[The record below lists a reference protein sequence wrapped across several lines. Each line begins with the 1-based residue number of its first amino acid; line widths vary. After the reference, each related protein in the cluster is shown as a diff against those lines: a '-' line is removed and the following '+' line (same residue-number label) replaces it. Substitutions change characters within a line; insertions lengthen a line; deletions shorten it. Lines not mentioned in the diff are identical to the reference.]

1 MARESTIQIYNSV
14 AGTTSPSDLSQG
26 ELAFAGGNNSLF
38 IGKNG
43 GATAWIG
50 ASILNDDTFAT
61 ATDTTLAT
69 SESIKAYV
77 DGQLGASAGVTQIEG
92 LTGSVD
98 VATVNGVT
106 HSASASTLT
115 IQGIT
120 ATSAAAASSATRGVA
135 SFNSTYLNV
144 TDGFVT
150 PKGIT
155 LSAGSGTDSD
165 VQLGEILAITAGHGV
180 ESIVSA
186 KVPGTGQIVVRGIT
200 ATTSTPGVA
209 SFNSVNFNLTD
220 AQVNANSITLYDDD
234 GDQVNF
240 TLGNAL
246 VVTGDNGIQTNL
258 ITKAGFSAA
267 INIRG
272 INASDTQRGVASFA
286 ADDFDVSSGAVSL
299 EDTVLKGLTAGGV
312 NITPSTHRIEIG
324 GGTAAV
330 FNTSAAGFTI
340 GIQQA
345 TTSQLGVAS
354 FNSGD
359 FAVDAAGEVTF
370 IGTTGVSSVTGTNGV
385 IHDTTT
391 GDVTIRGVTASTGGQ
406 IGVAAFDSTN
416 FSISPSAGVVTIKDG
431 GVDNAELVNSSVSV
445 SDGSNTTSISLG
457 GGITFNGTSN
467 EVEVAE
473 SGGVI
478 TIGLPNDVTIAGNL
492 TVNGTTTTLDT
503 NNLVV
508 EDPMIKLAKNN
519 GANTIDIGF
528 YGLYNDGT
536 DKYTGI
542 VRDADDGKFYL
553 FDSLTSEP
561 STTTTVGSNGF
572 ASATLVANINAGTF

>member
-26 ELAFAGGNNSLF
+26 ELAFAGASDSLF

-50 ASILNDDTFAT
+50 ASILDDNTFAT
-61 ATDTTLAT
+61 ASDTTLAT

-115 IQGIT
+115 IKGIT
-120 ATSAAAASSATRGVA
+120 ATASELGVA
-135 SFNSTYLNV
+135 KFGSGLNISDGNV
-144 TDGFVT
+144 TT
-150 PKGIT
+150 
-155 LSAGSGTDSD
+155 
-165 VQLGEILAITAGHGV
+165 Q
-180 ESIVSA
+180 
-186 KVPGTGQIVVRGIT
+186 
-200 ATTSTPGVA
+200 
-209 SFNSVNFNLTD
+209 
-220 AQVNANSITLYDDD
+220 SITLTDDD
-234 GDQVNF
+234 GDTQAF
-240 TLGNAL
+240 DLGETL
-246 VVTGDNGIQTNL
+246 VFTGDNGIETNL
-258 ITKAGFSAA
+258 TAKGLNTSTVVISAKDA
-267 INIRG
+267 TD
-272 INASDTQRGVASFA
+272 SVKGVASFA
-286 ADDFDVSSGAVSL
+286 SDDFDVSSGAVSL
-299 EDTVLKGLTAGGV
+299 EGTVLKGLTAGGV

-406 IGVAAFDSTN
+406 IGVASFDSTN

-431 GVDNAELVNSSVSV
+431 GVDNAELVNSTITFSGPS
-445 SDGSNTTSISLG
+445 TSTAISLG
-457 GGITFNGTSN
+457 GSVGITGTAN
-467 EVEVAE
+467 EVTVSE
-473 SGGVI
+473 SSGQF
-478 TIGLPNDVTIAGNL
+478 TIGLPTNVTIAGDL

-542 VRDADDGKFYL
+542 VRDATNSKFYL

-561 STTTTVGSNGF
+561 GTTTTVGSNGF
-572 ASATLVANINAGTF
+572 ASATLVANMSGGTF

>member
-14 AGTTSPSDLSQG
+14 AGTTSPSDLAQG
-26 ELAFAGGNNSLF
+26 EMAFAGGNDSLF

-50 ASILNDDTFAT
+50 AAILNDDTFAT
-61 ATDTTLAT
+61 ASDTTLAT
-69 SESIKAYV
+69 SDSIKAYV

-92 LTGSVD
+92 LTGAVD

-106 HSASASTLT
+106 HSASSSTLT

-120 ATSAAAASSATRGVA
+120 ATSAAAAGSATRGVA
-135 SFNSTYLNV
+135 SFNSTYLDV
-144 TDGFVT
+144 SDGFVT

-155 LSAGSGTDSD
+155 ISSGSGTDSD
-165 VQLGEILAITAGHGV
+165 VQLGETLRITADHGV
-180 ESIVSA
+180 QTIVSS
-186 KVPGTGQIVVRGIT
+186 KIPGTAQFIVRGIT

-209 SFNSVNFNLTD
+209 SFNSNQFNLTD

-234 GDQVNF
+234 GDQINF

-258 ITKAGFSAA
+258 ITKGGFSAA

-272 INASDTQRGVASFA
+272 INASDTQKGVASFS
-286 ADDFDVSSGAVSL
+286 ADDFDVVAGAVSL
-299 EDTVLKGLTAGGV
+299 EDTVLKGLTVGGANV
-312 NITPSTHRIEIG
+312 TPSTHRIEVG

-345 TTSQLGVAS
+345 TTSQLGVAK

-370 IGTTGVSSVTGTNGV
+370 VGSAGVSSVTGVTASG
-385 IHDTTT
+385 IRTDPTS
-391 GDVTIRGVTASTGGQ
+391 GDVIIYGVTASTGGQ
-406 IGVAAFDSTN
+406 LGVAAFSSTN
-416 FSISPSAGVVTIKDG
+416 FSINPAAGIVTIKDG
-431 GVDNAELVNSSVSV
+431 GVANAELVNSSVSV

-457 GGITFNGTSN
+457 DGITFSGTSN
-467 EVEVAE
+467 EVEVSN

-492 TVNGTTTTLDT
+492 TVSGTTTTLDVDT
-503 NNLVV
+503 MVV
-508 EDPMIKLAKNN
+508 EDPLIKLAKGN
-519 GANTIDIGF
+519 GSDIVDIGF
-528 YGLYNDGT
+528 YGVYDTSSYAGLA
-536 DKYTGI
+536 
-542 VRDADDGKFYL
+542 RDATDGKFYL
-553 FDSLTSEP
+553 FSDLSSEP
-561 STTTTVGSNGF
+561 TDNTIDGASSNV
-572 ASATLVANINAGTF
+572 ATLVASISGGTF